1 MSNGPEYDDDL
12 AEFFGSE
19 EPAKPAPRKTKKPP
33 VLGKLVDDVF
43 VERVLKGETVQNIN
57 RSLGRHECSGP
68 PQTEYYR
75 KRLAQRQAKI
85 MKKEEITTDRII
97 AEMAKLAFLDPR
109 TFYDNNGK
117 PIPIQELSDD
127 AAAALAGIEVHK
139 LGKEQEWAEV
149 VKYKLADKLGAL
161 NTLARTFNLFEKD
174 NERKLDVNLKD
185 ISATER
191 ARRVAFALQEGMR
204 ARENAEKDGE

>member
-1 MSNGPEYDDDL
+1 MFSPMNNGPEYDDDL
-12 AEFFGSE
+12 AEFFGE
-19 EPAKPAPRKTKKPP
+19 EPAKPKQKSRIR
-33 VLGKLVDDVF
+33 GKLIDDIF
-43 VERVLKGETVQNIN
+43 VERVLQGEPVMNIN
-57 RSLGRHECSGP
+57 RELGRHPTSGP

-75 KRLAQRQAKI
+75 KRLAQRQNQL

-127 AAAALAGIEVHK
+127 SAAALAGIEVHK

-149 VKYKLADKLGAL
+149 VKYKLADKLNAL
-161 NTLARTFNLFEKD
+161 NALGRAFNLFEKD
-174 NERKLDVNLKD
+174 NNRKLDVNLKD

-191 ARRVAFALQEGMR
+191 ARRVAFVLQEAMR
-204 ARENAEKDGE
+204 ARENVDKTDE